1 MTFGSNDIPFADTV
15 TRVVSPVAVTVFE
28 DPPEFP
34 PSPEPKPP
42 PSVPATSASTASAAV
57 TWL

>member
-1 MTFGSNDIPFADTV
+1 MTFGSKDIPFADTV
-15 TRVVSPVAVTVFE
+15 TRVVSPVAATVFE
-28 DPPEFP
+28 ESPKFP

-42 PSVPATSASTASAAV
+42 PSAPATSANTASAAV